1 MEKIGI
7 KNHVHPAYLVKILL
21 FVSLVTGLCLAYAY
35 FIEPRRLVVNQYELK
50 IKNWNRAFDGLR
62 VALISDI
69 HAGSNG
75 VDEEKLR
82 EIVSRTNEQDVDAV
96 FLLGDYISQHR
107 ANDPTQRSIVRIEPS
122 VIGENLKGLQAR
134 FGVFVVLGNHDE
146 WSDASGI
153 TSEFKRVGYNVVNG
167 EVAEIKLTSGQK
179 LRILGL
185 KDHTNI
191 GIWKLFSDDAKSL
204 LASTEGTGDVII
216 LQHSP
221 DVVPIITGDL
231 QISKDMKI
239 MFAGHTHGGQVWLP
253 VIGAPIVPSSYG
265 QKYSRGV
272 VKDAGI
278 DVFVTSGVGTSILPF
293 RFMVTPEIAVVTIRS
308 E

>member
-1 MEKIGI
+1 MKYRRQIFSAI
-7 KNHVHPAYLVKILL
+7 CVAVILA
-21 FVSLVTGLCLAYAY
+21 TLCLAYAY

-50 IKNWNRAFDGLR
+50 IKNWNRAFDGFR

-75 VDEEKLR
+75 VDEAKLR
-82 EIVSRTNEQDVDAV
+82 EIVSRTNQQDVDAI
-96 FLLGDYISQHR
+96 FLLGDYVSQ
-107 ANDPTQRSIVRIEPS
+107 VRENSLQITKRGLRMEPEM
-122 VIGENLKGLQAR
+122 ITNNLSGFHAR
-134 FGVFVVLGNHDE
+134 YGVFVVLGNHDE

-153 TSEFKRVGYNVVNG
+153 TAEFKRVGYNVLNG
-167 EVAEIKLTSGQK
+167 ELAEIKLTSGQK

-231 QISKDMKI
+231 QISKDLKI

-265 QKYSRGV
+265 QKYARGL
-272 VKDAGI
+272 VKDAGL